1 MTGPNAEGA
10 GRDVDEREYLV
21 QLLMAQQAQGAQQ
34 VQGAQQG
41 AQVHASAMQM
51 QMPAAMPYGHNMQG
65 MQGMMPMMP
74 MMAPAMTMQPQL
86 AMQQAGMQLV
96 GMGPRAGTS
105 IDPRM
110 MYGGGM
116 LPMSHMADT
125 SISNAAA
132 VAAAGGGL
140 RSGSMNLTPR
150 QSASGRQ
157 PARTSAGT
165 APRPISDPN
174 VDAATLL
181 LGLQESLASLQLGG
195 DGEDSWPGG
204 AHSRLSDPGLAG
216 SHHVS
221 PIRHLNRISDSGQ
234 TLALHSPKLLDLE
247 VLLNNALAAGQA
259 AAAGGSPGAAGG
271 GGGGGSAHSSMS
283 GLTAQSSQGDIGD
296 SQGRSDSPVALHS
309 HPASATGS
317 PLAQRSTQGQGAD
330 GGAALPNSTRAM
342 IQALGGADACIQAL
356 VSQLQQQGI
365 VASKDQL
372 VMSLTQLLTQL
383 LTQS

>member
-1 MTGPNAEGA
+1 MMGPDAEGA

-34 VQGAQQG
+34 G
-41 AQVHASAMQM
+41 AQVHASAMSM
-51 QMPAAMPYGHNMQG
+51 QMPAAMPYSHNMHGMQG
-65 MQGMMPMMP
+65 MQGMMP

-105 IDPRM
+105 MDPRM

-116 LPMSHMADT
+116 LPMSHMADA
-125 SISNAAA
+125 SASNAAA
-132 VAAAGGGL
+132 VAAAGGGP
-140 RSGSMNLTPR
+140 RSGGMTLTPR

-157 PARTSAGT
+157 SARTSAGT

-195 DGEDSWPGG
+195 DGEDTWPGG

-216 SHHVS
+216 SHQVS

-259 AAAGGSPGAAGG
+259 AAAGGSRGAAG

-296 SQGRSDSPVALHS
+296 SQGRSDSPVAPHS

-317 PLAQRSTQGQGAD
+317 PLAQRSGQGQGAD

-342 IQALGGADACIQAL
+342 IQALGGADACVQAL